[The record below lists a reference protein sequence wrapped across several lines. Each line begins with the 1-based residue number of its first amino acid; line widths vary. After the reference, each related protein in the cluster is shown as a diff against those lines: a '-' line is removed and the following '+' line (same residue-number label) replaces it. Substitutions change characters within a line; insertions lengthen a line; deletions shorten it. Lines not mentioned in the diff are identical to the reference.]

1 MWPDK
6 PRIAGIPQYVDRELL
21 RQIAALNLRGLQVI
35 CELHGTAAT
44 AERSDDFP
52 LTADDWRALDEA
64 ARERIADAPYLLFE
78 ISVDAALA
86 ETGAA
91 ERSAASAL
99 PAVAD
104 APARYSPWSAA
115 HPRAF
120 AGAVLHFAWHV
131 AHTRP
136 VAAPF
141 VLGLP
146 PQACAAL
153 QRSSPHGLDWLADAA
168 PHWLRLR
175 WHDDESH
182 WRRRLVAARDND
194 LKGLRAHTLVGLQRL
209 AGRAPRR

>member
-1 MWPDK
+1 
-6 PRIAGIPQYVDRELL
+6 LL
-21 RQIAALNLRGLQVI
+21 R
-35 CELHGTAAT
+35 CTAADT
-44 AERSDDFP
+44 AP
-52 LTADDWRALDEA
+52 
-64 ARERIADAPYLLFE
+64 
-78 ISVDAALA
+78 
-86 ETGAA
+86 GAA
-91 ERSAASAL
+91 ACHRPPL
-99 PAVAD
+99 
-104 APARYSPWSAA
+104 R
-115 HPRAF
+115 RAF

>member
-1 MWPDK
+1 MTESLIRQVVF
-6 PRIAGIPQYVDRELL
+6 RIPNVPSCG
-21 RQIAALNLRGLQVI
+21 AA
-35 CELHGTAAT
+35 AA
-44 AERSDDFP
+44 
-52 LTADDWRALDEA
+52 
-64 ARERIADAPYLLFE
+64 
-78 ISVDAALA
+78 VA

-194 LKGLRAHTLVGLQRL
+194 LKGLRARFGVFSHAGGTRGQHDHSSTQQRNAQAAQPGMGLK
-209 AGRAPRR
+209 